1 MTRLHDSGKGDFI
14 VFNRLAPFVIITQ
27 FISGPDAIETVVGGN
42 SDFNPVNSHRVN
54 SPMLG
59 SVVAPLSSRYKALG
73 SIYWR
78 ENHKE
83 TNKKV
88 SALL

>member
-1 MTRLHDSGKGDFI
+1 MTRLHDSDKGDFI
-14 VFNRLAPFVIITQ
+14 VFNRLAPFVIIIQ

-42 SDFNPVNSHRVN
+42 SDFNPVNSRGVN
-54 SPMLG
+54 SPVLG

-73 SIYWR
+73 SSYWR

-83 TNKKV
+83 TNIKV
-88 SALL
+88 NALL